1 MKKITL
7 LSLVLWMFAALQS
20 CIIVTDDDLDDLNF
34 SNTVTGSGRTV
45 SERRTVGFFERVSL
59 LGSNQVA
66 LVQANDFGVEVQ
78 AYENLA
84 PLLETYVENGT
95 LYIRYRPGT
104 RVRNDNALVRVR
116 VPSLTGLTLAGSG
129 NIVGETPFTL
139 DRLETTIS
147 GSGNITLAGTVRS
160 LSCLIS
166 GSGSLSAFDLLAD
179 QATVSIVGS
188 GNVSLSVRNTLDASI
203 AGSGDIIYQG
213 NPTVNSRVS
222 GSGRVRRR

>member
-1 MKKITL
+1 MKKTTL
-7 LSLVLWMFAALQS
+7 FSLAIWLLAMLPG
-20 CIIVTDDDLDDLNF
+20 CIIITDDDLDDLNF
-34 SNTVTGSGRTV
+34 ANTISGSGRTV

-59 LGSNQVA
+59 QGASQVA
-66 LVQANDFGVEVQ
+66 LVQANDLGVEVQ

-104 RVRNDNALVRVR
+104 RVRNDNSLVRVR
-116 VPSLTGLTLAGSG
+116 VPSLTGIALAGSG
-129 NIVGETPFTL
+129 NIVGENSFAL
-139 DRLETTIS
+139 NRLEASIS
-147 GSGNITLAGTVRS
+147 GSGNISLAGTVRD
-160 LSCLIS
+160 LSCLVS
-166 GSGSLSAFDLLAD
+166 GSGSFNGFDLLAD